1 MKLVTK
7 SIALATL
14 LAVSS
19 GIGFLGAASQVS
31 ATIVQG
37 QQANSNKI
45 SQVISSKPS
54 IVGSWK
60 GQIIPKGDD
69 TATSIEIDV
78 LSQAGNTKLG
88 TWKFWGYDTKT
99 QKDIVIQNG
108 TLTATVNN
116 TVNNKDVILELK
128 DKGKT
133 MMKFKTQ
140 FKNNKLTGESFEGK
154 SQTKYLINLNKG

>member
-116 TVNNKDVILELK
+116 KDVILELK

>member
-1 MKLVTK
+1 MKFVTK
-7 SIALATL
+7 SIALTTL

-31 ATIVQG
+31 ATMFQG
-37 QQANSNKI
+37 QQANPSKI
-45 SQVISSKPS
+45 SQIISSKPS

-69 TATSIEIDV
+69 TATFIEIDV
-78 LSQAGNTKLG
+78 LSQAGNTKQG

-116 TVNNKDVILELK
+116 NDVILELK
-128 DKGKT
+128 EKGKT
-133 MMKFKTQ
+133 MIKFKTQ
-140 FKNNKLTGESFEGK
+140 VKNNKLTGESFEGK
-154 SQTKYLINLNKG
+154 SQTKYLINLKKG